1 MSSWSC
7 LLYFDRNN
15 TFVSLHICENVMS
28 RVYFLKK
35 SYLMMLFLVHMS
47 RLLVFPQFLKRRNL
61 LKTVKSLCYMR
72 KCVYCCSFCV
82 KCEFQGLDSKVSL
95 ETCFEECSYGN
106 GRNIGLDG
114 YDKINFEI
122 FDMFPM
128 RRRLLMHILSNSTTC
143 VPYWLW
149 ISELSI

>member
-1 MSSWSC
+1 MC
-7 LLYFDRNN
+7 VLQ
-15 TFVSLHICENVMS
+15 
-28 RVYFLKK
+28 
-35 SYLMMLFLVHMS
+35 LV
-47 RLLVFPQFLKRRNL
+47 
-61 LKTVKSLCYMR
+61 C
-72 KCVYCCSFCV
+72 CV
-82 KCEFQGLDSKVSL
+82 KCEFQGLDNKVSL

-128 RRRLLMHILSNSTTC
+128 RRRLLMHILSNSITC